1 MVSGHPLDGLKPYC
15 MRRSRGVKKLKTDL
29 QALEEEFKKDEKK
42 FKDDLQKQQLQV
54 VGIILDMR
62 KIITKTGKNMLF
74 IYCEGFDYN
83 FEVTVFDKDYNEYKD
98 KLDIG
103 KVVIVE

>member
-1 MVSGHPLDGLKPYC
+1 MLKAPLEQ
-15 MRRSRGVKKLKTDL
+15 L
-29 QALEEEFKKDEKK
+29 QQESKKDEKA
-42 FKDDLQKQQLQV
+42 FKDKLQKQQLSV

-74 IYCEGFDYN
+74 LYCEGFDYD
-83 FEVTVFDKDYNEYKD
+83 FEVTIFDKDYDEYKD

-103 KVVIVE
+103 KIVIVE